1 MVKLIIVLKFKTL
14 KLNISCFFFLC
25 AGRDELLTE
34 HVLAW
39 NRRKI
44 IGMVK
49 SLCQRYSRVGAIAS
63 EPTIYQGD
71 N

>member
-1 MVKLIIVLKFKTL
+1 MIKLIIVLKFKTL
-14 KLNISCFFFLC
+14 KHFFFFLC

-39 NRRKI
+39 NRRKV

-49 SLCQRYSRVGAIAS
+49 SLCQRYSRVSAIAS